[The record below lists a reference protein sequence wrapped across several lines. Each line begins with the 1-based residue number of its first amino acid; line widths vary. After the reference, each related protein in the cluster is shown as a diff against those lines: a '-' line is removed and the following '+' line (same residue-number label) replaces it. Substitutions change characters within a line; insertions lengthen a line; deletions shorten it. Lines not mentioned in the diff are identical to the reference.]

1 MANVNMAELRSALK
15 SCVEFCREHDDR
27 EYCERH
33 KPRLEGALEE
43 LLESRRE
50 TDRYFADW
58 RDEQRD
64 QKKAWKDL
72 AKELRRAQK
81 ELDRVN
87 AFGYP
92 DQRVMYWD
100 KERLEESLEE
110 MITYLREHTDD
121 FEFAEDIAS
130 TLERKIDL
138 AHDEIDDQKDALRVY
153 RRKVK
158 KRSDAMGGAAQVI
171 GDFRELLRD
180 ELGEDDEEYQSIR
193 WPFGISP
200 DEATF

>member
-1 MANVNMAELRSALK
+1 MANVNLAELRSALK

-27 EYCERH
+27 DYCQRH
-33 KPRLEGALEE
+33 KPLLEGALEDLE
-43 LLESRRE
+43 ESRRE
-50 TDRYFADW
+50 TDAYFADW
-58 RDEQRD
+58 RSEQRE

-100 KERLEESLEE
+100 EELLEEAIEE
-110 MITYLREHTDD
+110 MIAYLQDEGGDY
-121 FEFAEDIAS
+121 EFADDIAS
-130 TLERKIDL
+130 TLERKLEL
-138 AHDEIDDQKDALRVY
+138 AHDEVGEQKDALRAY

-180 ELGEDDEEYQSIR
+180 ELGEDDPDYQSIR

>member
-27 EYCERH
+27 EYCQRH
-33 KPRLEGALEE
+33 KPLLEGALQD
-43 LLESRRE
+43 LVESRRE
-50 TDRYFADW
+50 TDNYFSQW
-58 RDEQRD
+58 REEQRE
-64 QKKAWKDL
+64 QKKAWKQL
-72 AKELRRAQK
+72 AKDLRQAQK

-87 AFGYP
+87 AYGYP

-100 KERLEESLEE
+100 EEVLEEAIEE
-110 MITYLREHTDD
+110 MVEYLRDHADEYD
-121 FEFAEDIAS
+121 FAEDMAS
-130 TLERKIDL
+130 SLDRKVEI
-138 AHDEIDDQKDALRVY
+138 AHDEVDEQQDALRAY

-180 ELGEDDEEYQSIR
+180 ELGEDDPEYQSIR